1 MKKILKV
8 MVVLLLLFLLLPIN
22 GNIKS
27 DSTKKVIKLKVGNK
41 VATVDGQELELDAP
55 PQITNGRTMVPVRF
69 ISEGLGA
76 EVAWDGNTKTVTIT
90 MDSIDYLK
98 LQVENLQKELSK
110 KNDEATQKNDQ
121 IEELQTKVNN
131 LENQKV
137 KVNTVA
143 TFKTIVDS
151 KWTDLTNS
159 FTSTDECLYAGTS
172 IEMLADTTYNLSLN
186 IYDPYGNLVYNTKW
200 EKVEHKKGEKWS
212 YRTNKYN
219 IKDYLIGA
227 IPGTWKVKVLIDDKP
242 VGLSKFTVKKDE
254 NYKVNKVD
262 LTEVVTCKNVVD
274 GNPQD
279 TTQTFSKA
287 DERAIIFTRY
297 KALTNCGFRVK
308 YKFYNPQ
315 GDFYTELFSDIK
327 SLEKDKET
335 WYWGSIKIKG
345 FTPEKNPG
353 EWKCKIYVD
362 DDIIKEVTF
371 NIS

>member
-1 MKKILKV
+1 M
-8 MVVLLLLFLLLPIN
+8 
-22 GNIKS
+22 
-27 DSTKKVIKLKVGNK
+27 
-41 VATVDGQELELDAP
+41 
-55 PQITNGRTMVPVRF
+55 
-69 ISEGLGA
+69 
-76 EVAWDGNTKTVTIT
+76 
-90 MDSIDYLK
+90 
-98 LQVENLQKELSK
+98 
-110 KNDEATQKNDQ
+110 
-121 IEELQTKVNN
+121 QTKVNN

-327 SLEKDKET
+327 SLEKIKKPGIGVLLRLKDLLPRKIQEN
-335 WYWGSIKIKG
+335 GSVKYMLTTTLLKR
-345 FTPEKNPG
+345 
-353 EWKCKIYVD
+353 
-362 DDIIKEVTF
+362 
-371 NIS
+371 